1 MQPEP
6 TFRPAVPDDLGVA
19 AEIFAAEE
27 EAIRGETQWTRD
39 ALAEWWRMVDHEH
52 DAFLAVAERPCAIGV
67 LLRRGDVCDAFG
79 AVAPG
84 FWGRGLGA
92 ATLERLEGRAREL
105 GAPRLDHGAY
115 VENAR
120 GRALLERSGYR
131 VARRYH
137 TMEIELDDPPP
148 EPRWP
153 PGLRVATFSEEDAV
167 AFHAT
172 LTEAFADEWHF
183 VPTSFEQWK
192 ALRLDPPE
200 TDTSLWFLVRDGDEV
215 AAVVRVD
222 AERAG
227 AGWIGAI
234 GVRKPW
240 RGRGVGRALLLHAF
254 GELHRRGLRRAR
266 LGVDSQNATGATRLY
281 ERAGMHVVHE
291 DVVYEKELG

>member
-1 MQPEP
+1 VQPEP
-6 TFRPAVPDDLGVA
+6 TFRPAAPDDLGAA

-27 EAIRGETQWTRD
+27 EAIRGQTQWTPA
-39 ALAEWWRMVDHEH
+39 ALAEWWRMIDHEH

-67 LLRRGDVCDAFG
+67 LLRRGDVFDAFG
-79 AVAPG
+79 AVVPG
-84 FWGRGLGA
+84 FWGRGLGT

-105 GAPRLDHGAY
+105 GASRLNHDAY
-115 VENAR
+115 AENAR
-120 GRALLERSGYR
+120 GRALLERAGYR
-131 VARRYH
+131 FARHYY
-137 TMEIELDDPPP
+137 TMEIDLDDPPL
-148 EPRWP
+148 EPLWP
-153 PGLRVATFSEEDAV
+153 PGLRVATFSAEDAV

-183 VPTSFEQWK
+183 VPMSFERWK
-192 ALRLDPPE
+192 ALRLDHPE
-200 TDTSLWFLVRDGDEV
+200 TDTSLWFLVRDGDQV
-215 AAVVRVD
+215 AAAVRVD

-240 RGRGVGRALLLHAF
+240 RRRGIGRALLLHAF

-281 ERAGMHVVHE
+281 ERVGMHVVHE
-291 DVVYEKELG
+291 EVLYEKELG